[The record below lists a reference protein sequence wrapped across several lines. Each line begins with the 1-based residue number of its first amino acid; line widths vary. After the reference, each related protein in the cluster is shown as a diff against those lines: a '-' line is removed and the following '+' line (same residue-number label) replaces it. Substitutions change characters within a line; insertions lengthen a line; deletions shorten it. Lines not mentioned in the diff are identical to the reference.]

1 MGFLLTRVEVCI
13 CVLVHFLVLQNIV
26 RDLGPNSWLNVHPLQ
41 GDHGARGLYC
51 WGEPQPVGVTGK
63 VEFFCQPPV
72 LSGPQG
78 SVHVSRLKV
87 WVSVWFQTPIQPTS
101 NPLHILRQLI
111 SPLSAS
117 VSLFIMGI
125 RRATFQDRCGTQE
138 NNPSAQYVLTEN

>member
-26 RDLGPNSWLNVHPLQ
+26 RNLGPDSWLNVHPLQ
-41 GDHGARGLYC
+41 GDHSAGGLYC
-51 WGEPQPVGVTGK
+51 WGEPQPGGMTEKGG
-63 VEFFCQPPV
+63 FFCQPV
-72 LSGPQG
+72 LSGPQR

-87 WVSVWFQTPIQPTS
+87 WVSVWFQTPIEPTS

-125 RRATFQDRCGTQE
+125 RKATLQDPCGIQ
-138 NNPSAQYVLTEN
+138 